1 MSIEEDW
8 AVEQVRELAQRV
20 KRLEDETGIT
30 EADRKEAKERREAER
45 AERDEQERQADE
57 DQDDDDGTVK
67 LTPRQLAERQ
77 AEVDTQAQADQAR
90 ADNDGPAGITEKSR
104 EKAEGQRQDHDEAA
118 RQGEPGEGRGPDV
131 GSEGEDHESVGGT
144 DELYD
149 PAEHTLNEVK
159 AHLRK
164 VDPDERRRIIEAER
178 SRGPR
183 ARAGLIG
190 DDSGT

>member
-1 MSIEEDW
+1 MSIEEDY
-8 AVEQVRELAQRV
+8 AVREIRGLLKRV

-57 DQDDDDGTVK
+57 DQDDDGTVK

-77 AEVDTQAQADQAR
+77 AEVDTQAQADQAL
-90 ADNDGPAGITEKSR
+90 ADNDGPAGITDKSR
-104 EKAEGQRQDHDEAA
+104 EGQRQDHDEAA

-159 AHLRK
+159 AHLRQ

>member
-45 AERDEQERQADE
+45 AERDEQEREADE
-57 DQDDDDGTVK
+57 ADDEDEK
-67 LTPRQLAERQ
+67 RSPRQLAERQ
-77 AEVDTQAQADQAR
+77 AEVDTQAQADQAL